1 MILLDRKTPKSILLM
16 EALLRRL
23 DPNDSDIS
31 YFKDSLVRLKFGY
44 EGEQRVDRE
53 WFEMP
58 YLAEHY
64 LLMNYEVQNEFG
76 FSHQIDTL
84 LLTKN
89 FLLILEVKN
98 IAGRIDYEELKHQF
112 IRKRTNGTEDVLT
125 NPIDQLNRHEEYFQR
140 LLSKIKCPLPIEKA
154 VVMANQSTIIG
165 NVPNTVAFFHASG
178 LRAFVKKCMVKHH
191 KQITSSQLKKLS
203 KILLSKVES
212 RRYDLNISFDRFR
225 KGVLCENCNHQIQ
238 MNYSRGFWHC
248 PKCGTQSKDALLK
261 ALDDYRLL
269 ISNQITNREFREF
282 FGVESMITA
291 SNILTRSPLIPVG
304 NKKGKYYII
313 PEDILKK

>member
-112 IRKRTNGTEDVLT
+112 YS
-125 NPIDQLNRHEEYFQR
+125 Q
-140 LLSKIKCPLPIEKA
+140 
-154 VVMANQSTIIG
+154 
-165 NVPNTVAFFHASG
+165 AS
-178 LRAFVKKCMVKHH
+178 
-191 KQITSSQLKKLS
+191 
-203 KILLSKVES
+203 
-212 RRYDLNISFDRFR
+212 
-225 KGVLCENCNHQIQ
+225 
-238 MNYSRGFWHC
+238 
-248 PKCGTQSKDALLK
+248 
-261 ALDDYRLL
+261 
-269 ISNQITNREFREF
+269 
-282 FGVESMITA
+282 
-291 SNILTRSPLIPVG
+291 
-304 NKKGKYYII
+304 
-313 PEDILKK
+313 